1 MAEHTTADSV
11 SMISQGAASGRHLGS
26 TAHEQHLEG
35 AGQQDHPF
43 VRVEEL
49 CKRYGGA
56 VALDG
61 ISMTI
66 EKGEIHALVGANGA
80 GKSTLVKIIA
90 GVVQPDS
97 GTVYLDGVPTR
108 LHEAIQATHA
118 GLSFVHQELN
128 LVPKFTVLQNMSMG
142 FEIPTRFGLVNWVAA
157 RRRANAVLGLLHADI
172 DLDTAVER
180 LNVSERW
187 MVALGRSLMREARM
201 VALDEP
207 TASFGAEESER
218 VFDIVRGM
226 ANAGVAVLYISHRL
240 EEVLDLSSRITVFRN
255 GHIAGVYQRGE
266 LDHRQLTAAI
276 AGKEIIQPARH
287 VAKTDVGLTPVLKVS
302 SLSAPPRVADISL
315 EVRGGEIVGLAGLVG
330 AGRTELARVIA
341 GVDKSAGGE
350 MLLEGKPY
358 SPRST
363 HQAIAAGV
371 VLVPE
376 ERRSQGLI
384 LEETISFN
392 LNLATMSENM
402 VNRWVHLLSPAKAS
416 KAARDVIEAFS
427 IKCVSPKQRVSS
439 LSGGNQQKVVVGR
452 FVKAKPKVII
462 LDEPTVGVDVGARSE
477 IYDLIRQRADE
488 GAAVLMISSDFEELH
503 LCDRVIVIR
512 EGRNVAC
519 VAGEGATKEHLTTLC
534 YRSEVDS

>member
-1 MAEHTTADSV
+1 MAEHTPAEPLTDP
-11 SMISQGAASGRHLGS
+11 GAAPSG
-26 TAHEQHLEG
+26 QHP
-35 AGQQDHPF
+35 DDIPPV
-43 VRVEEL
+43 VRVEDI

-61 ISMTI
+61 VSMSI
-66 EKGEIHALVGANGA
+66 RKGEIHALVGANGA

-90 GVVQPDS
+90 GVEQPDS

-108 LHEAIQATHA
+108 LHEVSQRHHA

-128 LVPKFTVLQNMSMG
+128 LVPKFTVLQNMAMG
-142 FEIPTRFGLVNWVAA
+142 LDIPTRFGLVNWAA
-157 RRRANAVLGLLHADI
+157 VRRRGNAVLNLLQARL
-172 DLDTAVER
+172 DLDSPVER

-218 VFDIVRGM
+218 VFEIVRGM
-226 ANAGVAVLYISHRL
+226 ADSGVAILYISHRL

-255 GHIAGVYQRGE
+255 GHITGVYGRGE

-276 AGKEIIQPARH
+276 AGREIIEPARH
-287 VAKTDVGLTPVLKVS
+287 IAKSGTEHDLLLHVS
-302 SLSAPPRVADISL
+302 NLSAPPRVVDMSL
-315 EVRGGEIVGLAGLVG
+315 ELRRGEIVGLAGLVG

-341 GVDKSAGGE
+341 GADKSAGGD
-350 MLLEGKPY
+350 MTLEGKPY
-358 SPRST
+358 TPRST
-363 HQAIAAGV
+363 HDAISAGV

-392 LNLATMSENM
+392 VNLATMAENLRS
-402 VNRWVHLLSPAKAS
+402 RWLRLLDPGKAT
-416 KAARDVIEAFS
+416 KATRDVIQAFS
-427 IKCVSPKQRVSS
+427 IKCTSPKQRVSS

-452 FVKAKPKVII
+452 FTRAKPKVVI

-503 LCDRVIVIR
+503 LCDRVIVMR
-512 EGRNVAC
+512 EGRDVAC
-519 VAGEGATKEHLTTLC
+519 VAGENATKEHLTTLC
-534 YRSEVDS
+534 YRSEVES

>member
-1 MAEHTTADSV
+1 M
-11 SMISQGAASGRHLGS
+11 Q
-26 TAHEQHLEG
+26 
-35 AGQQDHPF
+35 
-43 VRVEEL
+43 VEDI

-61 ISMTI
+61 VSMTV

-90 GVVQPDS
+90 GVEQPDS
-97 GTVYLDGVPTR
+97 GTVFLDGVPTR
-108 LHEAIQATHA
+108 LHQAIQAQHA

-128 LVPKFTVLQNMSMG
+128 LVPKFTVLQNMAMG
-142 FEIPTRFGLVNWVAA
+142 FDIPTRFGLVNWVAA
-157 RRRANAVLGLLHADI
+157 RRRANAVLSLLEARL

-207 TASFGAEESER
+207 TASFGAEESQR

-226 ANAGVAVLYISHRL
+226 ARAGVAVLYISHRL

-255 GHIAGVYQRGE
+255 GRIAGVYQRGE
-266 LDHRQLTAAI
+266 LDHRRLTAAI

-287 VAKTDVGLTPVLKVS
+287 VAKTDAGREPLLRVAN
-302 SLSAPPRVADISL
+302 LSAPPRVTDISL

-341 GVDKSAGGE
+341 GVDKSAGGK
-350 MLLEGKPY
+350 LFLDGKLY

-363 HQAIAAGV
+363 HDAIAAGV

-384 LEETISFN
+384 LEETITFN
-392 LNLATMSENM
+392 LNLATMSQNYL
-402 VNRWVHLLSPAKAS
+402 NRWVHLLSPAKATR
-416 KAARDVIEAFS
+416 AARSIIESFS
-427 IKCVSPKQRVSS
+427 IKCTSPRQRVSS

-452 FVKAKPKVII
+452 FAIAKPKVFI

-512 EGRNVAC
+512 EGRDVAC
-519 VAGEGATKEHLTTLC
+519 VEGGDATKEHLTTLC
-534 YRSEVDS
+534 YRSEVES